1 MELSP
6 SMTRNEYQKNR
17 DTLSHLYLIGNLLE
31 SSKLI
36 NTSSKANIQT
46 QANTQVNKRS
56 SDNAVS
62 PVIKGDTAVV
72 NEENNNQPSSQ
83 RNPKSKSAGSQ
94 QTEKNVLAGE
104 EENAILNNTGV
115 ST

>member
-6 SMTRNEYQKNR
+6 SMTRNEYQKIEIL
-17 DTLSHLYLIGNLLE
+17 LSHLYLIRNLLE

-46 QANTQVNKRS
+46 QANTQVNKRSS

-94 QTEKNVLAGE
+94 QTEKMFLQGRKKM
-104 EENAILNNTGV
+104 L
-115 ST
+115 S